1 MEKIKI
7 GIILGTTR
15 PGRFSDKPG
24 KWLLEEANKIEGV
37 QAELLD
43 LREYPLP
50 FFDEVAPTSDLGG
63 KYSTEVGKKWA
74 SKIGEFDAYIV
85 VTAEY
90 NHGYPAVLKNALDY
104 VYAEWNKKPVSF
116 VGYGY
121 ADGVRAVEQ
130 LRQVVIQLDMVPV
143 STSIQIPQF
152 WTRTDEQGNFKAEG
166 LEEKAKSFFGQLLWW
181 AKATKAAREAK

>member
-24 KWLLEEANKIEGV
+24 KWLLEEVNKMDSA

-43 LREYPLP
+43 LREYSMHW
-50 FFDEVAPTSDLGG
+50 FDEVAPPMNLEG
-63 KYSTEVGKKWA
+63 KYASEIGKKWA
-74 SKIGEFDAYIV
+74 DKVGEFDAYIIV
-85 VTAEY
+85 AAEY

-104 VYAEWNKKPVSF
+104 AYSEWNKKPVSF
-116 VGYGY
+116 VSYGY
-121 ADGVRAVEQ
+121 ADGVRSVEQ

-143 STSIQIPQF
+143 SSAIAIPEF
-152 WTRTDEQGNFKAEG
+152 WTRTDEQGNFKADG
-166 LEEKAKSFFGQLLWW
+166 VAEKLPHFIEQLLWW
-181 AKATKAAREAK
+181 AKATKTAREAK